1 MHPYLL
7 SAEKAFSKKSN
18 PANAVAAKAYLRNQF
33 DCFGLKTD
41 QRREITKLLFKKELP
56 ALEEI
61 PSILSDA
68 WMHPMREMQY
78 FAIELAACYKKEWP
92 EEMIVHFEK
101 MILGKSWWDT
111 VDAIASQLT
120 GPYFK
125 RFRGQ
130 KIPVT
135 SKWNTSDNIWLQRS
149 SLIFQLLY
157 KKETDTALLK
167 KYILRLRKSD
177 EFFVQKAIGWV
188 LRQYARTNA
197 DWVIQFVEQHELA
210 PLSKREALKNLI

>member
-7 SAEKAFSKKSN
+7 SAENAFSKKTN
-18 PANAVAAKAYLRNQF
+18 PANAAAAKAYLRNQF
-33 DCFGLKTD
+33 DFFGLKTD
-41 QRREITKLLFKKELP
+41 LRREITKSLFKKELP
-56 ALEEI
+56 GAEEI
-61 PSILSDA
+61 PNILRQA
-68 WMHPMREMQY
+68 WEHPMREMQY

-101 MILGKSWWDT
+101 MILGKSWWDS

-125 RFRGQ
+125 RYPEQ
-130 KIPVT
+130 VIPVT
-135 SKWNTSDNIWLQRS
+135 SVWNKSGDIWLQRS

-157 KKETDTALLK
+157 KKETDTTLLK
-167 KYILRLRKSD
+167 KYILQLRKSD

-188 LRQYARTNA
+188 LRQYARTNPE
-197 DWVIQFVEQHELA
+197 WVKMFVEQTQLPA
-210 PLSKREALKNLI
+210 LSRREALKHF